1 MRIALGAWVGR
12 FAAMYSVK
20 LVRRD
25 LAYYAPIRGIA
36 GVLVALCI
44 ERPMVMLLSDF
55 TFFLHGRHPFEM
67 GNVQWWSG
75 RMFAWLLLIV
85 AIALRA
91 PGPGFYDAEP
101 VMINATLAA
110 NRSVEPLL
118 RNAAALS
125 EPLLAT
131 VPWSMR
137 PDVLAALAATLFVV
151 WLLSHLAFFH
161 LCKRGYWPSFVT
173 THNAAAYTRLKWNA
187 AQSDEKRAALL
198 VKLHPDVLRLIAAD
212 ARLFIAAHWRESPDD
227 RPAWMTERWL
237 RAAPSSVLPNKVL
250 RALGGKHRRRSTL
263 TEQLEL
269 LNDKVPPVPDR
280 AALPDASAAPPE
292 SVVVD
297 AASLTESPPPE
308 LLAVVPTAGS

>member
-1 MRIALGAWVGR
+1 
-12 FAAMYSVK
+12 
-20 LVRRD
+20 
-25 LAYYAPIRGIA
+25 
-36 GVLVALCI
+36 
-44 ERPMVMLLSDF
+44 
-55 TFFLHGRHPFEM
+55 M

-75 RMFAWLLLIV
+75 RVFAWLLLVV

-91 PGPGFYDAEP
+91 PRPGIHDAEP
-101 VMINATLAA
+101 VMTNATLAA

-118 RNAAALS
+118 RNASALP

-131 VPWSMR
+131 VPWSVR
-137 PDVLAALAATLFVV
+137 PEVLAALAATLFVV

-161 LCKRGYWPSFVT
+161 LCKRQCWPSFVT
-173 THNAAAYTRLKWNA
+173 THNAAAYALLKWKEV
-187 AQSDEKRAALL
+187 QSDEKRAALL

-212 ARLFIAAHWRESPDD
+212 ARLFIGAHWRESPDD

-237 RAAPSSVLPNKVL
+237 RAVPSSMLPKKVL
-250 RALGGKHRRRSTL
+250 RVLGGKHRRRSTL

-269 LNDKVPPVPDR
+269 LKDKVPAVPDPV
-280 AALPDASAAPPE
+280 ALPDASAARPE

-297 AASLTESPPPE
+297 AASSTESPPPE